1 MGLVS
6 KETEVLRR
14 WGVQQDN
21 LVYKKVQLHK
31 VEFKWREYLY
41 HICTVGCFV
50 L

>member
-21 LVYKKVQLHK
+21 LVYNPTAQGRV
-31 VEFKWREYLY
+31 
-41 HICTVGCFV
+41 
-50 L
+50 

>member
-14 WGVQQDN
+14 WGVQ
-21 LVYKKVQLHK
+21 KIIWFIIQLHK

-41 HICTVGCFV
+41 HICTLGYFV